1 MKNKLVIIAMF
12 FALNAIAQSEKPFQI
27 NGSLKNISL
36 PVQKIFLSYNIG
48 DTNVKDSMVPI
59 NGNYTFSG
67 KLVEPTMASLRVK
80 YEPGVDGKPV
90 KSVSGRDFASVFLSS
105 DNMDISSVDSFS
117 NINVAGSKANG
128 EYVKLKALLKPVND
142 QMNIYG
148 TAYTTASKAKDEPAR
163 KAAEDKLDSMDKVSR
178 EVYGNYVKKNLQSP
192 IAPFA
197 LSNYAGWNIQV
208 DDVEP
213 LLLKLPA
220 SVKDYPYVKSL
231 TEKVAIAKKVSVG
244 AMAMDF
250 TQNDTIGKPV
260 TLSSFKGKYILVDFW
275 ASWCGPCRRENPN
288 VVKAFQEFREK
299 GFHIIGVSLDQPN
312 AQEKWIKAIHDDNL
326 TWTQVSDLKY
336 WQNDV
341 AKQYG
346 IQAIPQNFL
355 LDPTGKI
362 IAKNLN
368 GEQLHKKL
376 SEILKP

>member
-1 MKNKLVIIAMF
+1 MF
-12 FALNAIAQSEKPFQI
+12 FTLSAMSQTEKPFRI
-27 NGSLKNISL
+27 NGVLKNIAM
-36 PVQKIFLSYNIG
+36 PIQKVFLSYNIG
-48 DTNVKDSMVPI
+48 ETSLKDSMVPI

-80 YEPGVDGKPV
+80 YEPGTDGKPV
-90 KSVSGRDFASVFLSS
+90 KTVSGRDFSTVFLSP

-117 NINVAGSKANG
+117 NMNVTGSKAHV

-148 TAYTTASKAKDEPAR
+148 ASYTAASKAKDEPAR
-163 KAAEDKLDSMDKVSR
+163 KAAEDKLDSMDKISR

-192 IAPFA
+192 IAPYA
-197 LSNYAGWNIQV
+197 LTNYAGWDINADEI
-208 DDVEP
+208 EP
-213 LLLKLPA
+213 LLMKLPA
-220 SVKDYPYVKSL
+220 AVKEYPYVKSL
-231 TEKVAIAKKVSVG
+231 TEKVAIAKKVGVG

-250 TQNDTIGKPV
+250 TQNDTLGMPV
-260 TLSSFKGKYILVDFW
+260 TLSSFKGKYVLVDFW

-288 VVKAFQEFREK
+288 VVKAFQEFKDK

-312 AQEKWIKAIHDDNL
+312 AQDKWIKAIHDDNL

-336 WQNDV
+336 WQNEV

-355 LDPTGKI
+355 LDPSGKI